1 MVLVDILGEGIVW
14 YLVPSKPEPAKIT
27 SESPVVFEATDKPVN
42 QTEPATES
50 VTETTNY
57 STEDLPNLSPKLRD
71 KSA

>member
-14 YLVPSKPEPAKIT
+14 YLVQSKPEPAKIT
-27 SESPVVFEATDKPVN
+27 SESPVVFEVTDKPVN
-42 QTEPATES
+42 QTEPAIEP

>member
-14 YLVPSKPEPAKIT
+14 YLVPSKPEPTKIIP
-27 SESPVVFEATDKPVN
+27 ESPVVFEATDKPVN
-42 QTEPATES
+42 QTEPAIEP

-71 KSA
+71 KST

>member
-14 YLVPSKPEPAKIT
+14 YLVPSKPEPTKIIP
-27 SESPVVFEATDKPVN
+27 ESPVVFEATDKSVN
-42 QTEPATES
+42 QTEPAIEP

>member
-14 YLVPSKPEPAKIT
+14 YLVQSKPEPAKIT
-27 SESPVVFEATDKPVN
+27 SESPVVFEVTDKPVN
-42 QTEPATES
+42 QTEPAIEP

-71 KSA
+71 KST

>member
-14 YLVPSKPEPAKIT
+14 YLVQSKPEPAKIT
-27 SESPVVFEATDKPVN
+27 SESPVVFEVTDKPVN
-42 QTEPATES
+42 QTEPATEP

-71 KSA
+71 KST

>member
-14 YLVPSKPEPAKIT
+14 YLVQSKPEPAKIT
-27 SESPVVFEATDKPVN
+27 SESPVVFEVTDKPVN
-42 QTEPATES
+42 QTEPATEP

-57 STEDLPNLSPKLRD
+57 STEDLPNFSPKLRD